1 MKRYGE
7 RIAVGVD
14 VKDGYVA
21 IRGWTEQSG
30 ETLRAFCGKL
40 QDLVSLISGR
50 NFETH
55 QYEEEIAE
63 ESFRRL
69 KSGINAFINRTNFE
83 RFVMILRSAGFRFSR
98 LIGGQNAVNFAYI
111 VYLKGREEHLPP
123 ELIERLVRRWYAM
136 SILRGRYSGSPETR
150 FDQDI
155 RQIISQG
162 LENYANMVI
171 ETELPDSLWTGML
184 PQLMDTSSIQ
194 SPYWRSFQAAQ
205 VKDKDKGFLSRD
217 ITVHDLLQLTG
228 DVHHIY
234 PSNYLKKMG
243 LSKGQYNQIANY
255 AITQSEINIAI
266 GDKPPAEYFAQALAQ
281 CQGVEKRFG
290 GIDDLD
296 NLRENLSQHCVP
308 FQLTSGLEMDY
319 NEFLLQRRKLMALKI
334 KKWFHSL

>member
-1 MKRYGE
+1 MELSQADFAMSK
-7 RIAVGVD
+7 IAVNESYGGSILRKAIDYFCHLAVNPEFYNIIEERDPDFAASEFYPRMNWLKD
-14 VKDGYVA
+14 VNDDIYDPSYTDMLRVA
-21 IRGWTEQSG
+21 FTSEFGR
-30 ETLRAFCGKL
+30 GKL

-63 ESFRRL
+63 ESFRKL

-123 ELIERLVRRWYAM
+123 ELIERLVSTGMPCPSWKVFQAAR
-136 SILRGRYSGSPETR
+136 ETR

-162 LENYANMVI
+162 LENYANMVMA

-184 PQLMDTSSIQ
+184 PTHGHFFDQ
-194 SPYWRSFQAAQ
+194 SPYWRSFQEPPRSKTGQ
-205 VKDKDKGFLSRD
+205 GFLSRD

-228 DVHHIY
+228 
-234 PSNYLKKMG
+234 
-243 LSKGQYNQIANY
+243 
-255 AITQSEINIAI
+255 
-266 GDKPPAEYFAQALAQ
+266 
-281 CQGVEKRFG
+281 
-290 GIDDLD
+290 
-296 NLRENLSQHCVP
+296 
-308 FQLTSGLEMDY
+308 
-319 NEFLLQRRKLMALKI
+319 
-334 KKWFHSL
+334 